1 MARFLAILLCL
12 TCWLYP
18 ASHPHS
24 LRITQ
29 IVPFGK
35 SNVKITFNRKITLS
49 DIRQQTFSS
58 TKEVLSI
65 QAVLGI
71 KRKNYHFPNKTQVQ
85 IAQYNPKL
93 VRIVLTSPHKL
104 NYGMRFVDKHLYIE
118 IDPKEDEREN
128 KTGKQD
134 KPSAKSNP
142 AKPSLIQEKTAKQAL
157 ITKKHSVKKRIV
169 IDAGH
174 GGKDC
179 GAIGVIKVCEKVI
192 TLDIAKLLEKE
203 LKKRGYIVYMTR
215 SKDVYLGLR
224 ERTQYA
230 NAKNADLFISIHA
243 NSVPK
248 RSAKTANGVETYFLS
263 TARSERAR
271 HVAEKENKDDIDAM
285 NYFSKLSFL
294 NSLNTHR
301 LIASNKLAIDIQ
313 SGILRELKERYPK
326 ISDGGVRE
334 GPFWVLAGALMP
346 SVLIEVG
353 YISHPTE
360 GRRINHRDYQIYLA
374 NGIADGID
382 GYFAKNP

>member
-1 MARFLAILLCL
+1 MPRFLAFLLFFV
-12 TCWLYP
+12 CWLYP
-18 ASHPHS
+18 ANSPQS
-24 LRITQ
+24 LRVVQ
-29 IVPFGK
+29 VVPFGK

-49 DIRQQTFSS
+49 DIKQQTFSPA
-58 TKEVLSI
+58 KEVLSI
-65 QAVLGI
+65 PAVLSM
-71 KRKNYHFPNKTQVQ
+71 KRKNYHFPNKTKVQ
-85 IAQYNPKL
+85 IAQYNSKL
-93 VRIVLTSPHKL
+93 VRIVLTSPTKL

-118 IDPKEDEREN
+118 IDPKEEREGTTN
-128 KTGKQD
+128 KIKTD
-134 KPSAKSNP
+134 NPSKTNTSKTMALLK
-142 AKPSLIQEKTAKQAL
+142 EKGVSKTTQKNTL
-157 ITKKHSVKKRIV
+157 RKRIV

-192 TLDIAKLLEKE
+192 TLDVAKLLEKE
-203 LKKRGYIVYMTR
+203 LKRRGYTVYMTR

-230 NAKNADLFISIHA
+230 NAKDADLFISIHA

-248 RSAKTANGVETYFLS
+248 RSSKTANGIETYFLS
-263 TARSERAR
+263 TARSERAKN
-271 HVAEKENKDDIDAM
+271 VAEKENKDDIDAM

-294 NSLNTHR
+294 NSMNTHR

-313 SGILRELKERYPK
+313 SGILRELKEKYPK
-326 ISDGGVRE
+326 IVDGGVRE

-346 SVLIEVG
+346 SVLIEIG
-353 YISHPTE
+353 YISHPDE

>member
-1 MARFLAILLCL
+1 MARFLAFFLLFACF
-12 TCWLYP
+12 LYP
-18 ASHPHS
+18 ASAPQP
-24 LRITQ
+24 LRVVQ
-29 IVPFGK
+29 VVPFGK

-49 DIRQQTFSS
+49 DIKQQTFSS

-65 QAVLGI
+65 PAVLSM

-93 VRIVLTSPHKL
+93 TRIVITSPKKL
-104 NYGMRFVDKHLYIE
+104 NYGMRFVDRHLYIE
-118 IDPKEDEREN
+118 IDPKDDDEKDE
-128 KTGKQD
+128 KK
-134 KPSAKSNP
+134 AKVVSKISKATPIKNSN
-142 AKPSLIQEKTAKQAL
+142 
-157 ITKKHSVKKRIV
+157 KKRIV

-179 GAIGVIKVCEKVI
+179 GAIGVIKVCEKII
-192 TLDIAKLLEKE
+192 TLDVAKLLEKE

-224 ERTQYA
+224 ERTQFA
-230 NAKNADLFISIHA
+230 NAKDADLFISIHA

-248 RSAKTANGVETYFLS
+248 RSSKTANGVETYFLS
-263 TARSERAR
+263 TARSERAKN
-271 HVAEKENKDDIDAM
+271 VAEKENKDDIDAM

-294 NSLNTHR
+294 NSMNTHR

-326 ISDGGVRE
+326 LVDGGVRE

-346 SVLIEVG
+346 SVLIEIG
-353 YISHPTE
+353 YISHPVE